1 MTHDPELQDTIDHI
15 GVHRL
20 QQRYADI
27 VNRRAW
33 AEFDE
38 IMRPDVAVRID
49 RRNAEPLAFDG
60 PQAIATFIRDQIERF
75 DFFEF
80 VALNVLGVLSTDPD
94 GARRRGDGPVADG
107 SGARIRTHMCE
118 VRRHGPDDP
127 DAGCWSTAFGLYQD
141 VVVRRDGRWRF
152 AERSYR
158 SLARTGTVATRDGL
172 VFPPPRLRTEP

>member
-80 VALNVLGVLSTDPD
+80 VILSSAIELAVGGDRDHATARMYMQELRHDRASGQYTD
-94 GARRRGDGPVADG
+94 AY
-107 SGARIRTHMCE
+107 
-118 VRRHGPDDP
+118 
-127 DAGCWSTAFGLYQD
+127 GLYQD
-141 VVVRRDGRWRF
+141 TYRRIDGRWWF
-152 AERSYR
+152 AARWYA
-158 SLARTGTVATRDGL
+158 SLARTGADL
-172 VFPPPRLRTEP
+172 AVFPFPDPPPTA